1 MSGQRIVA
9 FIFILRRNTMAYSH
23 SASLAPQEEAL
34 AAFRQQYP
42 AFDSTHI
49 LDELRA
55 TDYARLDLQQQV
67 YLDYTGGGLYAER
80 QLRDY
85 MELLNGQVFGNPHST
100 NPA

>member
-1 MSGQRIVA
+1 
-9 FIFILRRNTMAYSH
+9 MAYSH
-23 SASLAPQEEAL
+23 SAPLAPLEAAL

-42 AFDSTHI
+42 GFDSTHI

-85 MELLNGQVFGNPHST
+85 MELLNGQVEKKDKIL
-100 NPA
+100 